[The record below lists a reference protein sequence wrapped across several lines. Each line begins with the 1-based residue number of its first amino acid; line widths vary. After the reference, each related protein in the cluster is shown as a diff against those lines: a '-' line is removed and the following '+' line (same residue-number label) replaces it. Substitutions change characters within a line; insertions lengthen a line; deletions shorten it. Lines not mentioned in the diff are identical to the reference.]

1 MKKTFLS
8 IGIGVAMV
16 WGQVNEKMVEEIKE
30 KVDQILHYNFKLDHF
45 NEMRTPFYVPPKK
58 VDVKVKKE
66 ARIRYAFELLSVL
79 DKTARIKVMKYKE
92 SELINVTRKWYKV
105 GDKVGPCKLS
115 KVQLTEITLK
125 CGDKIVKKRL
135 FNFKFQ
141 IKVK

>member
-1 MKKTFLS
+1 MKRTLLL
-8 IGIGVAMV
+8 IGIGAVMA
-16 WGQVNEKMVEEIKE
+16 WGQVNEKIIEEIEE

-66 ARIRYAFELLSVL
+66 AQIRYAFELLSVL
-79 DKTARIKVMKYKE
+79 NNTARIKVMKYKG
-92 SELINVTRKWYKV
+92 SELVKVTRDWYKV
-105 GDKVGPCKLS
+105 GDKVGPCKLAQI
-115 KVQLTEITLK
+115 KLTEITLK